1 MNCRFCH
8 SALTNSVV
16 SLGNFPLANTFLD
29 EDELSRTEHFY
40 PLDLY
45 LCDKC
50 YLVQLPEYEKPEK
63 IFTIYPYFSSYSS
76 SWLKH
81 SENYVNNMVERFGL
95 DKQSF
100 VTEVA
105 SNDGYLLQYF
115 IRKGISVLG
124 VEPAENI
131 AKVARK
137 KGVPTEVA
145 FFGTGVA
152 GRLVAEGRI
161 ADLIIANNVLAHV
174 PEINDFIAGLKIM
187 LAPDGVITLEFPHL
201 MTLIQDVQFDPIYH
215 EHFSYFSFLT
225 VEKVFDAHGLTLF
238 DVEELPTH
246 GGSLRIYA
254 GHKEGK
260 TKDIS
265 QRVFE
270 LRQKEEKAGYTKID
284 FCLSFEEKVK
294 AVKRNILAFLIQA
307 KEEGKNIAGYGAP
320 AKGNTLLN
328 YCGIKTD
335 FIDYTVDR
343 NPYKQGCYLPGSRI
357 PIYHPD
363 KIKETKPDYVLI
375 LPWNI
380 KNEIMEQMSFIRQ
393 WGGKFVI
400 PIPKVNVL

>member
-8 SALTNSVV
+8 SALTNPVV
-16 SLGNFPLANTFLD
+16 SLGDFPLANTFLD

-40 PLDLY
+40 PLGLY

-81 SENYVNNMVERFGL
+81 SENYVNNMIERFGL

-124 VEPAENI
+124 VEPAENT

-152 GRLVAEGRI
+152 GRLAAEGRI
-161 ADLIIANNVLAHV
+161 ADLIIGNNVLAHV

-187 LAPDGVITLEFPHL
+187 LAQDGIITLEFPHL
-201 MTLIQDVQFDPIYH
+201 MTLIQDVQFDTIYH
-215 EHFSYFSFLT
+215 EHLSYFSLLSLERIFSSHELII
-225 VEKVFDAHGLTLF
+225 F
-238 DVEELPTH
+238 DVEKLQTH
-246 GGSLRIYA
+246 GGSLRIYLRHK
-254 GHKEGK
+254 GHSTKGICK
-260 TKDIS
+260 TIGDII
-265 QRVFE
+265 R
-270 LRQKEEKAGYTKID
+270 EEKKAGLNRIDTYQGFNKRVKKIKRELTD
-284 FCLSFEEKVK
+284 CLVHLKHD
-294 AVKRNILAFLIQA
+294 
-307 KEEGKNIAGYGAP
+307 GKIVAAYGAP

-328 YCGIKTD
+328 YCGISSGLIR
-335 FIDYTVDR
+335 FTVDK
-343 NPYKQGCYLPGSRI
+343 NPYKQGRYLPGSHI
-357 PIYHPD
+357 PVKSPD
-363 KIKETKPDYVLI
+363 AIRQVRPDYVLI
-375 LPWNI
+375 LPWNL
-380 KNEIMEQMSFIRQ
+380 KDEIMEQMKFIRE
-393 WGGKFVI
+393 WGGKFII
-400 PIPKVNVL
+400 PIPEPAVI